1 MDGAVP
7 RPEGLKR
14 LAKGWLEEESRYF
27 PSLARELLF
36 LRQARR
42 DARLV
47 SKVGLAANLPTLDTS
62 QSLIGNKPKSTI
74 FILAGGA
81 SINGLSSM
89 QWEEISKAAS
99 IGINAWPIH
108 RFIPDV
114 LSIETT
120 NTPGP
125 PSETALFLSER
136 IDSHVD
142 SGGQIPHFFLLRPA
156 WPPNNNRVYPLLTK
170 NRNTT
175 YVYGRANIMTRRKNN
190 LEADLRRI
198 IQRAVAGA
206 LPSKVLP
213 DNGSS
218 VVRTTFWALIQGY
231 RRIVWLGVDQNSGP
245 YFWTEEPIAPEYRKA
260 ANLFPRKSGEPHS
273 TSNSENRP
281 FSNEVFLE
289 NLSRAVSQA
298 TKSRIFVGSPNS
310 QLSESIPRFSWE

>member
-7 RPEGLKR
+7 GPEGLKR
-14 LAKGWLEEESRYF
+14 LAKDWLEEESRYF

-47 SKVGLAANLPTLDTS
+47 SRVGVASNLPTLNTS
-62 QSLIGNKPKSTI
+62 QTLISNKPKNTI

-81 SINGLSSM
+81 SINRLSSR
-89 QWEEISKAAS
+89 QWEEIGQAAS

-108 RFIPDV
+108 PFIPDV

-136 IDSHVD
+136 IDSYVD
-142 SGGQIPHFFLLRPA
+142 SGGQVPHFLLLRPA

-170 NRNTT
+170 NPKTT
-175 YVYGRANIMTRRKNN
+175 YVYGRANIITRREGN

-198 IQRAVAGA
+198 IHRAIAGA
-206 LPSKVLP
+206 LPLEVVP

-231 RRIVWLGVDQNSGP
+231 RQIVWLGVDQNEGS
-245 YFWTEEPIAPEYRKA
+245 YFWTEEPIAPEYSRA

-273 TSNSENRP
+273 TSSSENRP
-281 FSNEVFLE
+281 FSNGVFLE
-289 NLSRAVSQA
+289 NLSRAVSQV
-298 TKSRIFVGSPNS
+298 TNSRIFIGSPES
-310 QLSESIPRFSWE
+310 ELSESIRRFSWM